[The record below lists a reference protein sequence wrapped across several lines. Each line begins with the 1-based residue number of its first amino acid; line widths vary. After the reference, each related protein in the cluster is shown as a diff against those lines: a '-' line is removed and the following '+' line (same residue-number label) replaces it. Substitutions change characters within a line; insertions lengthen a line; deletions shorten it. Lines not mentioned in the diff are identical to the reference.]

1 MGEKT
6 LASANVGSYSP
17 YDEQPLVGI
26 NNINKDVD
34 YSKEKSFQYL

>member
-17 YDEQPLVGI
+17 YDAQPLVGI
-26 NNINKDVD
+26 ININTIMKV
-34 YSKEKSFQYL
+34 YNKANVL